1 MNITTQQLPADPAR
15 RLADKILARTNNGQ
29 DLIVL
34 LHDISKG
41 GYDASKNDR
50 ITATN
55 FLTDRG
61 YGKCPKQ
68 SPASGDGSHTSDPN
82 PAPETD
88 NNDVGAI
95 RESPSAV
102 PHKEPESPRLV
113 TQVGEALH
121 DSLGP
126 APSACPE
133 PEPALSLSKGRRAHT
148 PDTHTA
154 DSQIPESGGISH
166 APEHDNPDT
175 SAPFDPTSIQ
185 DFIIEITND
194 GETLVDTLM
203 EIADADPD
211 DLTVTSRQRSRAIRI
226 LVDRFMGTNPT
237 ALKNGVCP
245 DCRRTWTTHPGSAD
259 HPESDRKVSPGRQV
273 RYVDPVALAEAR
285 AEIQRM
291 KDEGIL
297 TPDPNA
303 PKIDISRYR
312 MPKDFDITPYA
323 KEEAAAFWADIELRL
338 ERQKKWPEIEE
349 RRRKKL
355 AQIYPSHSDDG
366 PPDP

>member
-1 MNITTQQLPADPAR
+1 MTTATQQLPSNPAR

-68 SPASGDGSHTSDPN
+68 APASGDGGQTSN
-82 PAPETD
+82 SVPAPVD
-88 NNDVGAI
+88 DKLQDHL
-95 RESPSAV
+95 P
-102 PHKEPESPRLV
+102 EPESPRLV
-113 TQVGEALH
+113 TQVSDAFHE
-121 DSLGP
+121 SLGP

-133 PEPALSLSKGRRAHT
+133 QVTGPTDTRHSYRRL
-148 PDTHTA
+148 
-154 DSQIPESGGISH
+154 PESGIRNISH
-166 APEHDNPDT
+166 STEHDNPDT

-203 EIADADPD
+203 EIAEADAADP
-211 DLTVTSRQRSRAIRI
+211 TVTSRHRSRAVRI

-245 DCRRTWTTHPGSAD
+245 ECRKKWAAHPGSPA
-259 HPESDRKVSPGRQV
+259 HPESDRKGPPVRQV
-273 RYVDPVALAEAR
+273 RYVDPVALAKAR

-297 TPDPNA
+297 TPDPTR
-303 PKIDISRYR
+303 PKIDISSYL
-312 MPKDFDITPYA
+312 PPDDFDLTP
-323 KEEAAAFWADIELRL
+323 IR
-338 ERQKKWPEIEE
+338 
-349 RRRKKL
+349 
-355 AQIYPSHSDDG
+355 
-366 PPDP
+366 

>member
-1 MNITTQQLPADPAR
+1 MTTATQQLPANPAR

-34 LHDISKG
+34 LHDISRG

-68 SPASGDGSHTSDPN
+68 SPASGDSGQTSN
-82 PAPETD
+82 SVPAPVDDKPKTTT
-88 NNDVGAI
+88 
-95 RESPSAV
+95 
-102 PHKEPESPRLV
+102 EPESPRLV
-113 TQVGEALH
+113 TQIGDALH
-121 DSLGP
+121 ESLGP

-133 PEPALSLSKGRRAHT
+133 PSRRAHT

-154 DSQIPESGGISH
+154 DSQSPESGGISH
-166 APEHDNPDT
+166 STEHDNPDT

-203 EIADADPD
+203 EIADADDADP
-211 DLTVTSRQRSRAIRI
+211 TVTSRHRSRAIRI

-245 DCRRTWTTHPGSAD
+245 DCRRKWTTHTCSPD
-259 HPESDRKVSPGRQV
+259 HPEQSSVVAQVEEEPIDKEAWDRVIVELKEMEK
-273 RYVDPVALAEAR
+273 RYNLDPNRSIPRNDYSHYLPP
-285 AEIQRM
+285 
-291 KDEGIL
+291 DDFDL
-297 TPDPNA
+297 TPYLHEADA
-303 PKIDISRYR
+303 FRAKI
-312 MPKDFDITPYA
+312 A
-323 KEEAAAFWADIELRL
+323 LQA
-338 ERQKKWPEIEE
+338 ERRKKWPEIEE

-355 AQIYPSHSDDG
+355 AQIYPSHSEGDDE
-366 PPDP
+366 PQDT

>member
-1 MNITTQQLPADPAR
+1 MTTTTQQFPSDPAR

-68 SPASGDGSHTSDPN
+68 APASGDGGHTSN
-82 PAPETD
+82 SVPAPVDDKPKTTT
-88 NNDVGAI
+88 
-95 RESPSAV
+95 
-102 PHKEPESPRLV
+102 EPESPRLV
-113 TQVGEALH
+113 TQVGDALH
-121 DSLGP
+121 ESLGP
-126 APSACPE
+126 APSA
-133 PEPALSLSKGRRAHT
+133 HT
-148 PDTHTA
+148 PDTHSHEIQDGGESTT
-154 DSQIPESGGISH
+154 STRHSHESGNPESFDIS
-166 APEHDNPDT
+166 DSPDT

-211 DLTVTSRQRSRAIRI
+211 DLTVTSRHRSRAIRI
-226 LVDRFMGTNPT
+226 LVDRFMGTNPN

-245 DCRRTWTTHPGSAD
+245 ECRRKWTTHPGSPD
-259 HPESDRKVSPGRQV
+259 HPEQSSVVAQVEEEPIDKEAWDRVIVELKEMEK
-273 RYVDPVALAEAR
+273 RYNLDPNRSIPRNDYSHYLPP
-285 AEIQRM
+285 
-291 KDEGIL
+291 DDFDL
-297 TPDPNA
+297 TPYLHEADA
-303 PKIDISRYR
+303 FRAKI
-312 MPKDFDITPYA
+312 A
-323 KEEAAAFWADIELRL
+323 LQA
-338 ERQKKWPEIEE
+338 ERRKQWPEIEE

-366 PPDP
+366 GEQPET

>member
-1 MNITTQQLPADPAR
+1 MTTTTQQLPSNPAR

-68 SPASGDGSHTSDPN
+68 APASGDGGQTSDSV
-82 PAPETD
+82 PAPVDDKPKTT
-88 NNDVGAI
+88 
-95 RESPSAV
+95 
-102 PHKEPESPRLV
+102 KEPESPRLV
-113 TQVGEALH
+113 TQIGDALH
-121 DSLGP
+121 ESLGP
-126 APSACPE
+126 APSAHTHTTKDV
-133 PEPALSLSKGRRAHT
+133 EPAPYSIRGAIR
-148 PDTHTA
+148 
-154 DSQIPESGGISH
+154 ES
-166 APEHDNPDT
+166 PEHDNPDT

-203 EIADADPD
+203 EIAEADAADP
-211 DLTVTSRQRSRAIRI
+211 TVTSRHRSRAVRI

-245 DCRRTWTTHPGSAD
+245 ECRKKWTTHPGSPA
-259 HPESDRKVSPGRQV
+259 HPESDRKGPPVRQV

-285 AEIQRM
+285 AKIQRM

-297 TPDPNA
+297 TPDPTR
-303 PKIDISRYR
+303 PKIDISSYL
-312 MPKDFDITPYA
+312 PPDDFDLTPYA
-323 KEEAAAFWADIELRL
+323 KEEAAAFLAEVNLRL
-338 ERQKKWPEIEE
+338 ERQKQWPEIEE

-366 PPDP
+366 PPNP

>member
-1 MNITTQQLPADPAR
+1 MTTETQQLPADPAR

-34 LHDISKG
+34 LHDISRG

-68 SPASGDGSHTSDPN
+68 APASGDGGHTSDSV
-82 PAPETD
+82 PAPVDDKPKTTT
-88 NNDVGAI
+88 
-95 RESPSAV
+95 
-102 PHKEPESPRLV
+102 EPESPRLV
-113 TQVGEALH
+113 TQVSDALH
-121 DSLGP
+121 ESLGP
-126 APSACPE
+126 APSA
-133 PEPALSLSKGRRAHT
+133 HT
-148 PDTHTA
+148 PDTHSHEIQDGGESTT
-154 DSQIPESGGISH
+154 STRHSHESGNPESFDIS
-166 APEHDNPDT
+166 DSPDT

-203 EIADADPD
+203 EIGYADADDP
-211 DLTVTSRQRSRAIRI
+211 TVTSRHRSRAGRI

-245 DCRRTWTTHPGSAD
+245 ECRKKWAAHPGSPA
-259 HPESDRKVSPGRQV
+259 HPESDRKGPPVRQV

-297 TPDPNA
+297 TPDPTR
-303 PKIDISRYR
+303 PKIDISSYL
-312 MPKDFDITPYA
+312 PPDDFDLTPYA
-323 KEEAAAFWADIELRL
+323 KEEAAAFLAEVNLRL
-338 ERQKKWPEIEE
+338 ERQKQWPEIEE

-366 PPDP
+366 PPNP

>member
-1 MNITTQQLPADPAR
+1 MTTATQQFPADPAR

-61 YGKCPKQ
+61 YGKCPKNQ
-68 SPASGDGSHTSDPN
+68 PRTPSTEPERDPESAKSDNHTNHSSDTPQT
-82 PAPETD
+82 P
-88 NNDVGAI
+88 
-95 RESPSAV
+95 AV

-113 TQVGEALH
+113 TQVGDALH
-121 DSLGP
+121 ESLGP

-133 PEPALSLSKGRRAHT
+133 PSRRAHT

-154 DSQIPESGGISH
+154 DSQSPESGGISH
-166 APEHDNPDT
+166 STEHDNPDT

-203 EIADADPD
+203 EIADADAADP
-211 DLTVTSRQRSRAIRI
+211 TVTSRHRSRAVRI

-245 DCRRTWTTHPGSAD
+245 DCRRKWTTHTCSPD
-259 HPESDRKVSPGRQV
+259 HPDQSSVMAQVEEEPIDKEAWDRVIVELKEMEK
-273 RYVDPVALAEAR
+273 RYNLDPNRSIPRNDYSHYLPP
-285 AEIQRM
+285 
-291 KDEGIL
+291 DDFDL
-297 TPDPNA
+297 TPYLHEADA
-303 PKIDISRYR
+303 FRAKI
-312 MPKDFDITPYA
+312 A
-323 KEEAAAFWADIELRL
+323 LQA
-338 ERQKKWPEIEE
+338 ERRKKWPEIEE

-355 AQIYPSHSDDG
+355 AQIYPSHSEGDDE
-366 PPDP
+366 PQDT

>member
-1 MNITTQQLPADPAR
+1 MTTATQQLPSDPAR

-68 SPASGDGSHTSDPN
+68 SPTSGDGSHTSN
-82 PAPETD
+82 SVPAPVDDKPKTT
-88 NNDVGAI
+88 
-95 RESPSAV
+95 
-102 PHKEPESPRLV
+102 KEPESPRLV
-113 TQVGEALH
+113 TQVSDALH
-121 DSLGP
+121 ESLGP

-133 PEPALSLSKGRRAHT
+133 PSRRAHT

-154 DSQIPESGGISH
+154 DSQIPEFGGISH
-166 APEHDNPDT
+166 STEHDNPDT

-203 EIADADPD
+203 EIAEADAADP
-211 DLTVTSRQRSRAIRI
+211 TVTSRHRSRAVRI

-245 DCRRTWTTHPGSAD
+245 ECRRKWTTHQGSPA
-259 HPESDRKVSPGRQV
+259 HPERSGAESKDAEDRPSD
-273 RYVDPVALAEAR
+273 D
-285 AEIQRM
+285 EIWAKIDADLKQLE
-291 KDEGIL
+291 DEGIL
-297 TPDPNA
+297 TPDPDA
-303 PKIDISRYR
+303 PPIDISIYR
-312 MPKDFDITPYA
+312 PPEDYVMPPEVA
-323 KEEAAAFWADIELRL
+323 AEEAAKFWAEIDLRV
-338 ERQKKWPEIEE
+338 ERRKKWPEIEE

-355 AQIYPSHSDDG
+355 AQIYPSHSEVDES
-366 PPDP
+366 PET

>member
-1 MNITTQQLPADPAR
+1 MTTTTQHIPADPAR

-68 SPASGDGSHTSDPN
+68 APASGDGGHTSN
-82 PAPETD
+82 SVPAPVDDKPKTT
-88 NNDVGAI
+88 
-95 RESPSAV
+95 
-102 PHKEPESPRLV
+102 KEPESPRLV
-113 TQVGEALH
+113 TQIGDALH
-121 DSLGP
+121 ESLGP
-126 APSACPE
+126 APSA
-133 PEPALSLSKGRRAHT
+133 HT
-148 PDTHTA
+148 PTTKDVGA
-154 DSQIPESGGISH
+154 IRAS
-166 APEHDNPDT
+166 PEHDNPDT

-203 EIADADPD
+203 EIAEADADDP
-211 DLTVTSRQRSRAIRI
+211 TVTSRHRSRAVRI

-245 DCRRTWTTHPGSAD
+245 ECRKKWAAHPGSPA
-259 HPESDRKVSPGRQV
+259 HPESSDRKGPPVRQV
-273 RYVDPVALAEAR
+273 RPTS
-285 AEIQRM
+285 
-291 KDEGIL
+291 
-297 TPDPNA
+297 TP
-303 PKIDISRYR
+303 
-312 MPKDFDITPYA
+312 
-323 KEEAAAFWADIELRL
+323 
-338 ERQKKWPEIEE
+338 
-349 RRRKKL
+349 
-355 AQIYPSHSDDG
+355 
-366 PPDP
+366 

>member
-1 MNITTQQLPADPAR
+1 MNTATQQLPSDPAR

-68 SPASGDGSHTSDPN
+68 APASGDGGQTSN
-82 PAPETD
+82 SVPAPVDDKPKTTT
-88 NNDVGAI
+88 
-95 RESPSAV
+95 
-102 PHKEPESPRLV
+102 EPESPRLV
-113 TQVGEALH
+113 TQVGDALH
-121 DSLGP
+121 ESLGP
-126 APSACPE
+126 APSA
-133 PEPALSLSKGRRAHT
+133 HT
-148 PDTHTA
+148 PDTHSHEIQ
-154 DSQIPESGGISH
+154 DGGESTTSTRRLPRKSGIQSGISTSS
-166 APEHDNPDT
+166 EHDNPDT

-203 EIADADPD
+203 EIADADAADP
-211 DLTVTSRQRSRAIRI
+211 TVTSRHRSRAGRI

-245 DCRRTWTTHPGSAD
+245 EC
-259 HPESDRKVSPGRQV
+259 
-273 RYVDPVALAEAR
+273 
-285 AEIQRM
+285 
-291 KDEGIL
+291 
-297 TPDPNA
+297 
-303 PKIDISRYR
+303 
-312 MPKDFDITPYA
+312 
-323 KEEAAAFWADIELRL
+323 
-338 ERQKKWPEIEE
+338 RQKVDS
-349 RRRKKL
+349 
-355 AQIYPSHSDDG
+355 PSRFTRS
-366 PPDP
+366 P

>member
-1 MNITTQQLPADPAR
+1 MTTATQQLPSDPAR

-50 ITATN
+50 ITAAN

-68 SPASGDGSHTSDPN
+68 APASGDGSHTSDPN

-121 DSLGP
+121 ESLGP

-133 PEPALSLSKGRRAHT
+133 PSRRAHT
-148 PDTHTA
+148 PDTHTT
-154 DSQIPESGGISH
+154 DSQSPESGGISH
-166 APEHDNPDT
+166 ATEHDNPDT

-245 DCRRTWTTHPGSAD
+245 DCRRKWTTHPGSPD
-259 HPESDRKVSPGRQV
+259 HPEQSSVVAQVEEEPIDKEAWDRVIVELKEMEK
-273 RYVDPVALAEAR
+273 RYNLDPNRSIPRNDYSHYLPP
-285 AEIQRM
+285 
-291 KDEGIL
+291 DDFDL
-297 TPDPNA
+297 TPYLHEADA
-303 PKIDISRYR
+303 FRAKI
-312 MPKDFDITPYA
+312 A
-323 KEEAAAFWADIELRL
+323 LQA
-338 ERQKKWPEIEE
+338 ERRKNWPEIEE

-355 AQIYPSHSDDG
+355 AQIYPSHSEGDDG
-366 PPDP
+366 SPDT